1 MRPPAPLQGIRIL
14 AIEQFGAG
22 PWSSMLLADLGAEV
36 IKIENPLS
44 RGDIARQVASEIEG
58 DDSVYFQS
66 FNRNKK
72 SITLNLNHPEAPAVL
87 HPLVGRSD
95 CVFNNLRGDLPA
107 RMGLDYPSLSRV
119 KRSIVCASLSAFGRS
134 GQRAAEPGYDYLM
147 QGYAGWMSLTGDP
160 QGPPQKAGLSLVD
173 LGAGALAA
181 LGLVSAVMRARDTG
195 VGCDVDVSLFD
206 TALSQLGY
214 VGAWHL
220 TNGYQPQRTPDS
232 SHPTQVPSQLL
243 PTRDGWLVVMCAKEK
258 FYRNLVRILGVPEL
272 AQDPR
277 FDTFAR
283 RLKHREELA
292 PLLKARTP
300 DPHHCRVAAL
310 AEGPGALCAGQL
322 GGGGPARPA
331 SAGGQHDRRD
341 RPSGTG
347 RGAPGRRR
355 HQDQRPRPGPPPR
368 PRTGGA
374 HRPDPEGHPR
384 DDAGPDPPAPGEGR
398 PLTARVRPPA
408 PKAAGAAREA
418 RIRECLC

>member
-1 MRPPAPLQGIRIL
+1 MKPPAPLQGIRIL

-72 SITLNLNHPEAPAVL
+72 SITLNLNHPEAAAVL

-107 RMGLDYPSLSRV
+107 RMGLDYPSLCRV

-134 GQRAAEPGYDYLM
+134 GQRASEPGYDYLM

-181 LGLVSAVMRARDTG
+181 LGLVSAVMRARATG

-258 FYRNLVRILGVPEL
+258 FYRNLVGILGVPEL
-272 AQDPR
+272 ALDPR

-283 RLKHREELA
+283 RLKHREVLA
-292 PLLKARTP
+292 PLLKTRTRTRTTAEWLRLLKGQVPCAPVNSVEEALQDPQVREGSMIVETDHPELGVVRQVAGAIKISDHAPAHRRGPGLGEHTDQILKDTLEMTP
-300 DPHHCRVAAL
+300 D
-310 AEGPGALCAGQL
+310 
-322 GGGGPARPA
+322 
-331 SAGGQHDRRD
+331 
-341 RPSGTG
+341 
-347 RGAPGRRR
+347 
-355 HQDQRPRPGPPPR
+355 
-368 PRTGGA
+368 
-374 HRPDPEGHPR
+374 
-384 DDAGPDPPAPGEGR
+384 
-398 PLTARVRPPA
+398 
-408 PKAAGAAREA
+408 
-418 RIRECLC
+418 RIRQLREKGVV